1 MHFGVA
7 TAHVRL
13 TTWRVHPIIVASFQT
28 ETFDRIETQLKLESL
43 VIFVAFC
50 GDEQTKTLLPV
61 FPLQNTDWETALSCS
76 PKFSP
81 TQEQAGKSV

>member
-1 MHFGVA
+1 
-7 TAHVRL
+7 
-13 TTWRVHPIIVASFQT
+13 VASFQT

-81 TQEQAGKSV
+81 MQEQAGKGV